1 MIIKEPTKKETK
13 EATETNMGNKSVSAW
28 NRLLETNDLEVNDT
42 SVFIVGDIVK
52 TKNDEIIIIHDI
64 HTSTIDCCTR
74 GDLGSIESNNNRIF
88 DKLVIIGNTEIYPF
102 GM

>member
-1 MIIKEPTKKETK
+1 MLTKKPTKEEIKQ
-13 EATETNMGNKSVSAW
+13 ATETNMSDVSVSVW
-28 NRLLETNDLEVNDT
+28 NKASETNGLEVIDT
-42 SVFIVGDIVK
+42 SLFIIGDLVK

-88 DKLVIIGNTEIYPF
+88 DKLVIIGNTETYPF